1 MGRKILGCGGV
12 RIGLALFG
20 VMSIV
25 VHFGSVGAES
35 FVGTG
40 LVFYDTGVLIVREG
54 IVMRGLVIR

>member
-1 MGRKILGCGGV
+1 
-12 RIGLALFG
+12 
-20 VMSIV
+20 MSIV